1 MEIQLNLCNIFSILI
16 FNELYL
22 FIHLMSLNRVKL
34 RREVTFIK
42 YIASVA
48 SLIFL
53 ALTLIWNKITFPA

>member
-53 ALTLIWNKITFPA
+53 ALTLIWNKIMFLT